1 MSLPAYHF
9 RKLCEYGA
17 ELEDLE
23 DSHDHEPEVDEHT
36 LSRSKRIAQPEEE
49 SSDDG
54 EPDLGATG
62 MMDQRRWHDGGQY
75 DREADPCDR
84 GEPSLGA
91 SEVIMAGRC
100 SPVCQAS
107 AMPKSFTAIRKA
119 GREDRGLTIASS
131 IPATAAN
138 RIAMTSPRID
148 DCRAFA
154 RRQRWQPTGRAW
166 CLPSTSKAA
175 LVSG

>member
-1 MSLPAYHF
+1 
-9 RKLCEYGA
+9 
-17 ELEDLE
+17 
-23 DSHDHEPEVDEHT
+23 
-36 LSRSKRIAQPEEE
+36 
-49 SSDDG
+49 
-54 EPDLGATG
+54 

-107 AMPKSFTAIRKA
+107 AMPRSLTAIRKA